1 MRTLDIA
8 FDNFTTRGWALNL
21 HTTNRIANGVGF
33 QKTRPMNATLIQ
45 ILSNQ
50 SVVLVRTL
58 RSIPALKEQRVPF

>member
-1 MRTLDIA
+1 MRTLDIV
-8 FDNFTTRGWALNL
+8 FDNSTTRGWAPNL
-21 HTTNRIANGVGF
+21 HTTNRIAKWVGF
-33 QKTRPMNATLIQ
+33 RKTRPMNATLIQ